1 MNVRASNFILAG
13 MMLVTAPTTFAEQY
27 SSNIASA
34 IQQELYLDVEVNQST
49 QIQIGHF
56 LQQDQQ
62 LYIDV
67 ASLKNFA
74 ITTEIEPIIIDQV
87 SYIALDQIEGLS
99 YKYDDLNQ
107 KISIQVPI
115 TLLSS
120 QHQYGY
126 QHLPAA
132 KVNPLHEKTGV
143 LLNYTAF
150 AQQYEN
156 IFSLNG
162 WNEFRVFGLF
172 GGVFSL
178 SGNYQY
184 QDNAFINHHILDT
197 YWEKDIPE
205 KLLRLRLGDAQS
217 NALSWTR
224 STRLSGLSLSK
235 NFALQPYTVTTPL
248 MSFKG
253 QVALPSQVDLI
264 INGIKQFSENIVP
277 GQFDI
282 QSVPSITG
290 AGNAQMIITD
300 INGQQQVLSIP
311 LYGTNNLLAQGLNDW
326 SFNVGYPKLNYGLSS
341 FDYAQDP
348 VFSGSYRYGISNKLT
363 LETHTELTDQLQQV
377 GLGTLYQLGKRAG
390 QLNLSYAY
398 SRTPEQHGQLLGLGY
413 SWNSTLIS
421 LNYNGLRQ
429 FGEFN
434 DIASLNDAAFASKS
448 DQFYIGFNTKI
459 GQLGSSYIQ
468 QKYTEQESKFVLLN
482 WSYILP
488 RRMNI
493 NLGYSHDL
501 INKKDSYYLSLNIPW
516 AQRNSATASIQRS
529 HDNQQFGVNIM
540 HALNQDQGGMGWQAM
555 ANRTDQYSQFQGQID
570 YLGRYGL
577 AQLNVQHTASDQ
589 QNNTSAFASV
599 NGGLVI
605 LKDVI
610 LPTRLSN
617 GSFAIVSTDNI
628 ASVPVRMENRLI
640 GKTNQKG
647 YLLLDRLN
655 PYQHNSVAVDTLNLP
670 INLKIETTQQDV
682 VPRQASGVFVR
693 FPMYQV
699 KSVQLQAVDDQ
710 GENLAVGKSV
720 WDIQPSIQQPP
731 KTIVAHDGI
740 VYLDDVKNN
749 KLYIGD
755 ELKQCQVNL
764 PEVSTL
770 EGFSDL
776 GRVVC
781 Q

>member
-1 MNVRASNFILAG
+1 
-13 MMLVTAPTTFAEQY
+13 
-27 SSNIASA
+27 
-34 IQQELYLDVEVNQST
+34 LDVEVNQST

-150 AQQYEN
+150 AQQHEN

-205 KLLRLRLGDAQS
+205 QLLRLRLGDAQS

-235 NFALQPYTVTTPL
+235 NFALQPYTVTPL

-290 AGNAQMIITD
+290 VGNAQMVITD
-300 INGQQQVLSIP
+300 ING
-311 LYGTNNLLAQGLNDW
+311 
-326 SFNVGYPKLNYGLSS
+326 
-341 FDYAQDP
+341 
-348 VFSGSYRYGISNKLT
+348 
-363 LETHTELTDQLQQV
+363 
-377 GLGTLYQLGKRAG
+377 
-390 QLNLSYAY
+390 
-398 SRTPEQHGQLLGLGY
+398 
-413 SWNSTLIS
+413 NS
-421 LNYNGLRQ
+421 
-429 FGEFN
+429 
-434 DIASLNDAAFASKS
+434 K
-448 DQFYIGFNTKI
+448 
-459 GQLGSSYIQ
+459 
-468 QKYTEQESKFVLLN
+468 
-482 WSYILP
+482 
-488 RRMNI
+488 
-493 NLGYSHDL
+493 
-501 INKKDSYYLSLNIPW
+501 
-516 AQRNSATASIQRS
+516 
-529 HDNQQFGVNIM
+529 
-540 HALNQDQGGMGWQAM
+540 
-555 ANRTDQYSQFQGQID
+555 
-570 YLGRYGL
+570 
-577 AQLNVQHTASDQ
+577 
-589 QNNTSAFASV
+589 
-599 NGGLVI
+599 
-605 LKDVI
+605 
-610 LPTRLSN
+610 
-617 GSFAIVSTDNI
+617 
-628 ASVPVRMENRLI
+628 
-640 GKTNQKG
+640 
-647 YLLLDRLN
+647 
-655 PYQHNSVAVDTLNLP
+655 
-670 INLKIETTQQDV
+670 
-682 VPRQASGVFVR
+682 
-693 FPMYQV
+693 
-699 KSVQLQAVDDQ
+699 
-710 GENLAVGKSV
+710 
-720 WDIQPSIQQPP
+720 
-731 KTIVAHDGI
+731 
-740 VYLDDVKNN
+740 
-749 KLYIGD
+749 
-755 ELKQCQVNL
+755 C
-764 PEVSTL
+764 
-770 EGFSDL
+770 
-776 GRVVC
+776 
-781 Q
+781 

>member
-1 MNVRASNFILAG
+1 
-13 MMLVTAPTTFAEQY
+13 
-27 SSNIASA
+27 
-34 IQQELYLDVEVNQST
+34 
-49 QIQIGHF
+49 
-56 LQQDQQ
+56 
-62 LYIDV
+62 
-67 ASLKNFA
+67 
-74 ITTEIEPIIIDQV
+74 
-87 SYIALDQIEGLS
+87 
-99 YKYDDLNQ
+99 
-107 KISIQVPI
+107 
-115 TLLSS
+115 
-120 QHQYGY
+120 
-126 QHLPAA
+126 
-132 KVNPLHEKTGV
+132 
-143 LLNYTAF
+143 
-150 AQQYEN
+150 
-156 IFSLNG
+156 
-162 WNEFRVFGLF
+162 
-172 GGVFSL
+172 
-178 SGNYQY
+178 
-184 QDNAFINHHILDT
+184 
-197 YWEKDIPE
+197 
-205 KLLRLRLGDAQS
+205 
-217 NALSWTR
+217 
-224 STRLSGLSLSK
+224 
-235 NFALQPYTVTTPL
+235 

-290 AGNAQMIITD
+290 AGNAQMVITD

-348 VFSGSYRYGISNKLT
+348 AFSGSYRYGILNKLT

-413 SWNSTLIS
+413 SWNSPLIS

-488 RRMNI
+488 QRMNL
-493 NLGYSHDL
+493 NLGYTHDL

-529 HDNQQFGVNIM
+529 HDNKQFGVNIM
-540 HALNQDQGGMGWQAM
+540 HTLNQDQGGMGWQAM